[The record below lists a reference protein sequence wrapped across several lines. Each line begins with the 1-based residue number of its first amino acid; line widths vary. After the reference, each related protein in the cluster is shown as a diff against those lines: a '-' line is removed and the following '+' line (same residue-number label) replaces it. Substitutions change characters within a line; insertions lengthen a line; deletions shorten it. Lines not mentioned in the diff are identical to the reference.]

1 MPEFF
6 LIGIPVLQ
14 EQVGPIL
21 SRGIIVW
28 EGSPSCYPEHFMYA
42 SLASSCSKGE
52 KIALITL
59 FGPPDS
65 IRETLRRVKI
75 NIDVFEGAGR
85 WIIEERHSSE
95 EAIVAAM
102 KMIEEGWT
110 VGLDLAGSPLSLS
123 LEDIRSLSMKA
134 FENKSIIQIT
144 ISPSI
149 VERSLLLF
157 LERMAEIVF
166 SLEMDIREG
175 MLFRY
180 IFLKRSRHLP
190 KRDMLATYS
199 MTPSGLVVEAT
210 RRV

>member
-1 MPEFF
+1 MSDFF
-6 LIGIPVLQ
+6 LIGIPVLG

>member
-75 NIDVFEGAGR
+75 NIDVFEEAGR